1 MTGVAVA
8 TLPVVT
14 ENVAEAKPSGTMTDV
29 GMLAAVEFE
38 LESDTNAPPDP
49 AAEVR
54 LTVPVPSWPLTI
66 VLGLIETLLSAGATG
81 FTVTPAVI
89 LTPA

>member
-1 MTGVAVA
+1 VTGVAVA

-14 ENVAEAKPSGTMTDV
+14 RNVVEVKPCGTMTDA

-49 AAEVR
+49 AADVR
-54 LTVPVPSWPLTI
+54 LTVPVPGWPLTM
-66 VLGLIETLLSAGATG
+66 VLGLIETLPSAGATG

-89 LTPA
+89 LIPA